1 MNGNS
6 EFVET
11 VANRRF
17 EICKSFDA
25 DIDITNLL
33 V

>member
-25 DIDITNLL
+25 DIDITNPL